1 MTGKLK
7 RSIIAWALLSPL
19 LALTLFPFAV
29 MLFSALKPRDEIF
42 TSPPRWLPSAFRWA
56 NFVEMWQQENFGP
69 ALVNSLYASALSTAL
84 ALLVAIPAAYALA
97 RYRFRGQGAFRQ
109 FLLTTQMLSPIVLVI
124 GLFQMVAAFGL
135 HNSLSALAGIYAAFN
150 VAFAVWMLQSYFITI
165 PRDLEE
171 AAWLEGA
178 GHFRTLVKVFLPLA
192 APAMAVTA
200 LFAFINSWNEFV
212 LALTMLRSE
221 GQHTLPIKVFSLVGG
236 RYTIQWDHVM
246 AATLLATL
254 PVAVLFAWMQRYLVK
269 GLALGAVK

>member
-1 MTGKLK
+1 MTGKLR

-19 LALTLFPFAV
+19 IALTLFPFAV
-29 MLFSALKPRDEIF
+29 MFFSALKPRDEIF
-42 TSPPRWLPSAFRWA
+42 TSPPRWLPSTFRWA
-56 NFVEMWQQENFGP
+56 NFTEMWQQENFGP
-69 ALVNSLYASALSTAL
+69 ALLNSLYTSALSTAL
-84 ALLVAIPAAYALA
+84 ALVVAIPAAYALA

-109 FLLTTQMLSPIVLVI
+109 FLLTTQMLSPIVLII
-124 GLFQMVAAFGL
+124 GLFQMVAGFGL
-135 HNSLSALAGIYAAFN
+135 QNSLSALAGIYAAFN

-178 GHFRTLVKVFLPLA
+178 SHFRTLVKVFLPLA

-212 LALTMLRSE
+212 LALTMLRSDE
-221 GQHTLPIKVFSLVGG
+221 QHTLPIKVFSLVGG

-254 PVAVLFAWMQRYLVK
+254 PVAILFAWMQRYLVK

>member
-1 MTGKLK
+1 MTGKLR
-7 RSIIAWALLSPL
+7 RSIVAWALLSPL
-19 LALTLFPFAV
+19 IALTLFPFAV

-42 TSPPRWLPSAFRWA
+42 SSPPRWLPSMFRWA
-56 NFVEMWQQENFGP
+56 NFAEMWQQENFGP
-69 ALVNSLYASALSTAL
+69 ALLNSLYTSALSTAL

-97 RYRFRGQGAFRQ
+97 RYRFRGRGAFRQ
-109 FLLTTQMLSPIVLVI
+109 FLLTTQMLSPIVLII
-124 GLFQMVAAFGL
+124 GLFQMVAGFGL
-135 HNSLSALAGIYAAFN
+135 QNSLSALAGIYAAFN

-178 GHFRTLVKVFLPLA
+178 SHFRTLVTVFLPLA

-212 LALTMLRSE
+212 LALTMLRSDE
-221 GQHTLPIKVFSLVGG
+221 QHTLPIKVFSLVGG

>member
-1 MTGKLK
+1 MTGKLR
-7 RSIIAWALLSPL
+7 RSIVAWALLSPL
-19 LALTLFPFAV
+19 IALTLFPFAV

-42 TSPPRWLPSAFRWA
+42 SSPPRWLPSMFRWA
-56 NFVEMWQQENFGP
+56 NFAEMWQQENFGP
-69 ALVNSLYASALSTAL
+69 ALLNSLYTSALSTAL

-109 FLLTTQMLSPIVLVI
+109 FLLTTQMLSPIVLII
-124 GLFQMVAAFGL
+124 GLFQMVAGFGL
-135 HNSLSALAGIYAAFN
+135 QNSLSALAGIYAAFN

-178 GHFRTLVKVFLPLA
+178 SHFRTLVTVFLPLA

-212 LALTMLRSE
+212 LALTMLRSDE
-221 GQHTLPIKVFSLVGG
+221 QHTLPIKVFSLVGG

>member
-1 MTGKLK
+1 MTGKLR

-19 LALTLFPFAV
+19 IALTLFPFAV
-29 MLFSALKPRDEIF
+29 MFFSALKLRDEIF
-42 TSPPRWLPSAFRWA
+42 TSPPRWLPSTFRWA
-56 NFVEMWQQENFGP
+56 NFTEMWQQENFGP
-69 ALVNSLYASALSTAL
+69 ALLNSLYTSALSTAL
-84 ALLVAIPAAYALA
+84 ALFVAIPAAYALA

-109 FLLTTQMLSPIVLVI
+109 FLLTTQMLSPIVLII
-124 GLFQMVAAFGL
+124 GLFQMVAGFGL
-135 HNSLSALAGIYAAFN
+135 QNSLSALAGIYAAFN

-178 GHFRTLVKVFLPLA
+178 SHFRTLVKVFLPLA

-212 LALTMLRSE
+212 LALTMLRSDE
-221 GQHTLPIKVFSLVGG
+221 QHTLPIKVFSLVGG

-254 PVAVLFAWMQRYLVK
+254 PVAILFAWMQRYLVK